1 MCVLGWCVK
10 RREFVAGGVSAVCIG
25 LVGASRADEFGDVMP
40 ADDVDRPARFEA
52 SAPDTDDPSDASSAG
67 ASSAGASSPGA
78 SSSAGSAERPTL
90 EVLSTASGTTDVHL
104 FLQRVR
110 DGEVI
115 ADRVREFDYG
125 ERAHLSGLC
134 ARGETYEFTLG
145 VDGATLVRETVTPGE
160 VVIFELL
167 DETTVSV
174 VA

>member
-1 MCVLGWCVK
+1 MLDWRVK
-10 RREFVAGGVSAVCIG
+10 RREFVAGGVSAVCVG
-25 LVGASRADEFGDVMP
+25 LVGASRADALGDVIS

-52 SAPDTDDPSDASSAG
+52 SPPEIDEPSDASS
-67 ASSAGASSPGA
+67 GASSPGA
-78 SSSAGSAERPTL
+78 SSPEESSTSGSVERPTL

-104 FLQRVR
+104 RLQRVR

-174 VA
+174 IA